1 MLKNLR
7 QVINYFVK
15 NFEIIFILLLIVI
28 NAVFILS
35 PVAQDK
41 HWVYN
46 LEPYPD
52 GLLYTLSGRNLI
64 SRNYLG
70 LVYEENKLSIWVSP
84 IYSIFLSVFYTI
96 NDSPLTYLV
105 GNFVLAVTNILLL
118 HKLFYELK
126 IKPLLRMLLLL
137 LYVTQVPILWLSML
151 PMSENISLTFF
162 IACGYLIF
170 SRKVESNKKLMYL
183 GILVSIL
190 LALSRLSL
198 VPLGFITAVI
208 LFINY
213 NDIRVITR
221 KRIIVLSSFAILS
234 ALLFSKQII
243 FFISDLLSDS
253 GFFSIKN
260 VIDNTIFYFKALT
273 GFKSKL
279 LWLDEVLIN
288 PLITLSVGGY
298 CVFELYKKRWKIL
311 IPIFLFVS
319 QFSLI
324 IFLNVYDARYIV
336 YAVPLG
342 IIILSLLMK
351 SIQAQSKFVFGIVLT
366 ILVTQII
373 FIHPLL
379 RPMVSANFLGSSAG
393 WQYEAVL
400 HFNEFF
406 SDKAGANQAQIIT
419 ALPPFLVDVYQQ
431 ANYSVLPLSEHQ
443 EFIAKDQRVW
453 GENVPYKSL
462 LEGYESWLKEGKDLY
477 ISNAYI
483 THQQSVISD
492 FEMYKQKFDLVPV
505 SSGCLEACNIY
516 KLVVRQ

>member
-260 VIDNTIFYFKALT
+260 VIDNTIFYF
-273 GFKSKL
+273 
-279 LWLDEVLIN
+279 I
-288 PLITLSVGGY
+288 
-298 CVFELYKKRWKIL
+298 
-311 IPIFLFVS
+311 
-319 QFSLI
+319 QF
-324 IFLNVYDARYIV
+324 
-336 YAVPLG
+336 
-342 IIILSLLMK
+342 
-351 SIQAQSKFVFGIVLT
+351 
-366 ILVTQII
+366 
-373 FIHPLL
+373 
-379 RPMVSANFLGSSAG
+379 
-393 WQYEAVL
+393 
-400 HFNEFF
+400 
-406 SDKAGANQAQIIT
+406 
-419 ALPPFLVDVYQQ
+419 
-431 ANYSVLPLSEHQ
+431 
-443 EFIAKDQRVW
+443 
-453 GENVPYKSL
+453 
-462 LEGYESWLKEGKDLY
+462 
-477 ISNAYI
+477 
-483 THQQSVISD
+483 
-492 FEMYKQKFDLVPV
+492 
-505 SSGCLEACNIY
+505 
-516 KLVVRQ
+516 